1 MKAKYKKIWQLA
13 LPYLEKGVI
22 KDFVLHTQGVVKA
35 MDLLLKKEKA
45 DPDLLIPAAILHDAG
60 WAKVPKKYQQTKNK
74 VDRKKGMILHI
85 KYIPVIAEEILSKLD
100 YKKSDINKII
110 DIAQD
115 HKNKNPRS
123 LNKKLLIDADQLSD
137 TFREQLHSD
146 AKSYGRTPLSMLE
159 YRMNR
164 NEFYTKTAKIIF
176 KKQTDLRLKELK

>member
-1 MKAKYKKIWQLA
+1 MKIKYKKIWQLA

-85 KYIPVIAEEILSKLD
+85 KYIPAIAEEVLSKLD

-115 HKNKNPRS
+115 HKSKNPRS
-123 LNKKLLIDADQLSD
+123 LTKRLLIDADQLSD
-137 TFREQLHSD
+137 TFKEQLHSD
-146 AKSYGRTPLSMLE
+146 AKSYGRTPISMLE

-164 NEFYTKTAKIIF
+164 NKFYTKTAQDIF
-176 KKQTDLRLKELK
+176 KKQTALRLKELK